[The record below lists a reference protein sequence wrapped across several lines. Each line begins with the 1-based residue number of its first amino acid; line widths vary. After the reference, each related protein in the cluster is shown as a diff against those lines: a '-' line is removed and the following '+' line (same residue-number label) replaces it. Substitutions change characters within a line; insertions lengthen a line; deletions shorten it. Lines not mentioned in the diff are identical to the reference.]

1 MGACTAS
8 LAPPVE
14 LIRRH
19 VFAAERV
26 HGDDTTVPVL
36 AKNKTATAR

>member
-1 MGACTAS
+1 
-8 LAPPVE
+8 

-26 HGDDTTVPVL
+26 YGDDTTVPL
-36 AKNKTATAR
+36 FALGKTITAR